1 MALVTRWRRGV
12 LLAALAALLSM
23 HGVGAGHDAT
33 GAMSISASAAMSM
46 SMSMTMT
53 AHPVDTTDDTEAS
66 GSTAVGSLPPSSHL
80 LMITCLALL
89 GFGVTAWRRRGA
101 RLPVAL
107 RPSSLPNRMRPRSG
121 HWPRGPDPVLDL
133 CTSRT

>member
-1 MALVTRWRRGV
+1 MALVLRWRRGV

-33 GAMSISASAAMSM
+33 GSMSM
-46 SMSMTMT
+46 SMSMST
-53 AHPVDTTDDTEAS
+53 S
-66 GSTAVGSLPPSSHL
+66 LSTAVHAVDVTSSPAVTSLPPSSPL
-80 LMITCLALL
+80 LATTCLALL
-89 GFGVTAWRRRGA
+89 ALGVVLCRLRGA
-101 RLPVAL
+101 RLRTARTPGSSTARTL
-107 RPSSLPNRMRPRSG
+107 RRSQ